1 MFYLELLY
9 RIVGSTDYQEHC
21 HRRAD
26 LVSCLN
32 RIAAEEVSESCAD
45 REVVRKIW
53 KAYPQI
59 FQEVTDL

>member
-1 MFYLELLY
+1 MSYLELLY
-9 RIVGSTDYQEHC
+9 RIVGSTDYLDHC
-21 HRRAD
+21 HRQSD

-32 RIAAEEVSESCAD
+32 RIASEEGSEGSAD

-53 KAYPQI
+53 KAYPQV